1 MPLSERLTAVASMV
15 TPGLKVADVGCD
27 HGYLA
32 IYLIK
37 KGISPGV
44 IAMDINQGPL
54 QRAEENIREAG
65 FASNIDTRLSDGL
78 DKLECGEVQS
88 IVMAGMGGPLMTDI
102 IERGADVCDKARELI
117 LQPQSE
123 QGGVRHYLEDHG
135 YRIISEDIVLE
146 DGKYYPMMK
155 AVHGEMNLENE
166 VYYRYGK
173 ILLKEEHPILRAYLR
188 YEREMLRSIRDGL
201 MDTEQTQRVSERLK
215 ELEHDIAIVNEA
227 ISMSE
232 RISPVTVERVLK

>member
-15 TPGLKVADVGCD
+15 TPGLNVADVGCD

-32 IYLIK
+32 IYLVK
-37 KGISPGV
+37 KGISPRV
-44 IAMDINQGPL
+44 IAMDINHGPL
-54 QRAEENIREAG
+54 QRADENIREAG
-65 FASNIDTRLSDGL
+65 FDGKIDVRLSNGL
-78 DKLECGEVQS
+78 EMLERGEVSS

-102 IERGADVCDKARELI
+102 IDRGIDICDGARELI

-123 QGGVRHYLEDHG
+123 IEEVRHYLEDHG

-155 AVHGEMNLENE
+155 AVHGEMYLEND

-173 ILLKEEHPILRAYLR
+173 ILIKEEHPILRAYLR
-188 YEREMLRSIRDGL
+188 YEREMLRGIRDEL
-201 MDTEQTQRVSERLK
+201 LASERTPKVNERLK
-215 ELEHDIAIVNEA
+215 ELERDIAIVNEA
-227 ISMSE
+227 IGMSE
-232 RISPVTVERVLK
+232 KINPMTIERELK